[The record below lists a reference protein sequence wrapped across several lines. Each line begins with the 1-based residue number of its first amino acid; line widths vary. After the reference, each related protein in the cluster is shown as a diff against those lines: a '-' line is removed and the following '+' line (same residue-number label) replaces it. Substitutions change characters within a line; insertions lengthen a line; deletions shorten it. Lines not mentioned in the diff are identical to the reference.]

1 MGNKKRW
8 KLKNINTIL
17 VVAVLIISIGVAA
30 FTGMTIMNTD
40 NLARYANEIYQEP
53 YAVNEAAW
61 NMRMQILFA
70 RNTMLNMLTDSN
82 YRDNQQKNLEIMHE
96 YRKTQIA
103 IERTLRNSIRA
114 ILK

>member
-96 YRKTQIA
+96 YRENA
-103 IERTLRNSIRA
+103 E
-114 ILK
+114 